1 MTSIYN
7 QTKNSVKKILSNLN
21 LINPFDSIFS
31 EIEFETLSYCNR
43 KCHYCP
49 NIDYERL
56 GEEASFFMK
65 EEVFNTLINQLK
77 DLNFKGQI
85 SPHLY
90 GEPLSDPRIVNWV
103 DKIKINLPKS
113 KVKIVTNA
121 DYLNKKM
128 YKDLIEAGVDI
139 FYISKHS
146 KKFKKHFIELIDDL
160 TKEELS
166 NNFIFNDFYTDFK
179 SEEQSLLNNRGGD
192 IELKEKALISKTP
205 PVNCSY
211 VTYPVINTYG
221 DIILCCQDFQ
231 NKYVCGN
238 IMERHLE
245 DIWFDDKNITLR
257 KKIFKSRFDLQICK
271 DCVM

>member
-1 MTSIYN
+1 MINIYS
-7 QTKNSVKKILSNLN
+7 QAKNSVKKVLSNLN
-21 LINPFDSIFS
+21 IIDPFSDVFQ
-31 EIEFETLSYCNR
+31 ELEFETTSYCNR

-49 NIDYERL
+49 NVDFERL

-65 EEVFNTLINQLK
+65 DEVFQTLVDQLK

-90 GEPLSDPRIVNWV
+90 GEPLSDPRLTKWV
-103 DKIKINLPKS
+103 TGIKKKLPLS

-121 DYLNKKM
+121 DYLDNDM
-128 YKDLIEAGVDI
+128 YYNLITAGVDV

-146 KKFKKHFIELIDDL
+146 KKFKKHFNKLIENLPKL
-160 TKEELS
+160 ELS
-166 NNFIFNDFYTDFK
+166 KNFVFNDFYTDFK
-179 SEEQSLLNNRGGD
+179 SDEQSLLNNRGGD
-192 IELKEKALISKTP
+192 IELKEKAINLKTP
-205 PVNCSY
+205 PVNCPY

-221 DIILCCQDFQ
+221 DVILCCQDFQ

-238 IMERHLE
+238 IMERHLK
-245 DIWFDDKNITLR
+245 DIWFDHNNISLR

>member
-1 MTSIYN
+1 MNNIVS
-7 QTKNSVKKILSNLN
+7 QAKNSVKKVLSNLN
-21 LINPFDSIFS
+21 IIDPFNKIFS

-49 NIDYERL
+49 NVDYERL

-65 EEVFNTLINQLK
+65 ENVFKTLINQLH
-77 DLNFKGQI
+77 DMNFKGQI

-90 GEPLSDPRIVNWV
+90 GEPLSDPRISRWV
-103 DKIKINLPKS
+103 SHIKNKLPLS

-121 DYLNKKM
+121 DFLDKEM
-128 YKDLIEAGVDI
+128 YDKLIFSGVDV

-146 KKFKKHFIELIDDL
+146 KKFKKHFISLIENLKKD
-160 TKEELS
+160 ELS
-166 NNFIFNDFYTDFK
+166 NKFVFNDFYTDFK
-179 SEEQSLLNNRGGD
+179 SDDQTLLNNRGGD
-192 IELKEKALISKTP
+192 IELKEKAYNSKTP
-205 PVNCSY
+205 PVNCPY

-221 DIILCCQDFQ
+221 DIILCCQDFH

-238 IMERHLE
+238 IMERHLK
-245 DIWFDDKNITLR
+245 DIWFDKKNISLR
-257 KKIFKSRFDLQICK
+257 RKIFKSRFDLQICK